1 MKETPDTG
9 TLADSFAQERELAGY
24 RYPLDETIA
33 ALQSTPVV
41 VLAGVFG
48 SWLSLVLTDIQ
59 ERLKRPLVVIVPKAD
74 EARSLHESF
83 STFAGAGRHAILLP
97 SPDVSPFGDVTPDRN
112 VVAERM
118 LAATTAENL
127 GNSDILIASVV
138 AWARKLMPHDLAEG
152 SRRTLRTL
160 DEVNHDQLRQQLLGA
175 GYSAVP
181 LVEDVGTFSMRG
193 DRVDIF
199 SPSADRPV
207 RIEFYGDMIESMRWF
222 DTDSQRGAEI
232 IEEFRII
239 PVREEL
245 ITDETLAIAR
255 ERLGMLGGQ
264 LQIPSSRL
272 AAVLRDLAEKKRFFG
287 IEGYL
292 PALAPA
298 LQPLADRIP
307 ADAVMVIDEPDGLET
322 ELQTSLDA
330 RRLEYER
337 EIATGKACF
346 RVEEFFVVE
355 EELTATWSAHPT
367 RIVAGRLAFAEPG
380 APVFRYPALDN
391 QDIVRIRK
399 NKGGEESAIRGLIG
413 ALNDWREWYGRIVVV
428 TGSRGSADR
437 IARLFEDHHAP
448 IRQVRESP
456 DLRRAVVPPATH
468 FEIVVGDL
476 RTGFRSPARGI
487 ALVTD
492 GELLGRSGRKPAR
505 EVAHESTSIANFRE
519 LLPNDLIVHV
529 DHGIGRY
536 LGLERMDVGGYEADF
551 LVLQY
556 AENDKLYLPVYRL
569 GRVQK
574 YTGSATFT
582 RLDKLGGVSWD
593 RTKEKVKRQLADIAQ
608 ELLQIQAERK
618 TRVGFA
624 FSAPDAMYHEFE
636 ARFPY
641 EETSGQQQA
650 IEEVLDDMMSARP
663 MDRLLCGDVGFGKT
677 EVAIRAAFKAVVDG
691 KQVAILVPTTVLA
704 EQHLKSFRERL
715 SMSGARVECVSR
727 FRTTAETREIMDATR
742 AGRVDVLIG
751 THKLLSKELEFRD
764 LGLVVIDEEQ
774 RFGVQHKE
782 RLKQLRATVDML
794 TMSATPIPRT
804 LELSLLGIRDLSMI
818 TTPPA
823 GRLAVRTH
831 LAKFTE
837 SVVREA
843 ILNEIQRGGQ
853 VFFVHNRVETIFNV
867 ADRIAQMV
875 PEAKVLVAH
884 AQMRDVELE
893 DVMMR
898 FLNREGQVL
907 VSTTIVESG
916 LDVANANTIFIN
928 EAQNFG
934 LSQLHQLRGRVGRG
948 SDRAFCYLLVAD
960 PRKLTEE
967 ARRRLDVIQEHSDLG
982 SGLQIAHQDLD
993 LRGAGNVLGRDQS
1006 GHIESIGFELFSE
1019 LLEEAVAELKG
1030 EEVEARYEP
1039 EVKIPVAAY
1048 IPDDYIEDVSQRLAF
1063 YKRFSL
1069 AESNDQLFDIHGEIE
1084 DRYGRA
1090 PIAVTGLR
1098 DIVSL
1103 KITMKRLGANRIE
1116 GGPKAM
1122 VVELLP
1128 TTTVIPDKLIALM
1141 ETHRGK
1147 WEFRP
1152 GMVVV
1157 RHLKGAES
1165 TDMLGSALAMA
1176 RDLMHCLPES
1186 P

>member
-1 MKETPDTG
+1 
-9 TLADSFAQERELAGY
+9 
-24 RYPLDETIA
+24 
-33 ALQSTPVV
+33 
-41 VLAGVFG
+41 
-48 SWLSLVLTDIQ
+48 
-59 ERLKRPLVVIVPKAD
+59 
-74 EARSLHESF
+74 
-83 STFAGAGRHAILLP
+83 
-97 SPDVSPFGDVTPDRN
+97 
-112 VVAERM
+112 
-118 LAATTAENL
+118 
-127 GNSDILIASVV
+127 
-138 AWARKLMPHDLAEG
+138 
-152 SRRTLRTL
+152 
-160 DEVNHDQLRQQLLGA
+160 
-175 GYSAVP
+175 
-181 LVEDVGTFSMRG
+181 
-193 DRVDIF
+193 
-199 SPSADRPV
+199 
-207 RIEFYGDMIESMRWF
+207 
-222 DTDSQRGAEI
+222 
-232 IEEFRII
+232 
-239 PVREEL
+239 
-245 ITDETLAIAR
+245 
-255 ERLGMLGGQ
+255 
-264 LQIPSSRL
+264 
-272 AAVLRDLAEKKRFFG
+272 
-287 IEGYL
+287 
-292 PALAPA
+292 
-298 LQPLADRIP
+298 
-307 ADAVMVIDEPDGLET
+307 
-322 ELQTSLDA
+322 
-330 RRLEYER
+330 
-337 EIATGKACF
+337 
-346 RVEEFFVVE
+346 
-355 EELTATWSAHPT
+355 
-367 RIVAGRLAFAEPG
+367 
-380 APVFRYPALDN
+380 
-391 QDIVRIRK
+391 
-399 NKGGEESAIRGLIG
+399 
-413 ALNDWREWYGRIVVV
+413 
-428 TGSRGSADR
+428 
-437 IARLFEDHHAP
+437 
-448 IRQVRESP
+448 
-456 DLRRAVVPPATH
+456 
-468 FEIVVGDL
+468 
-476 RTGFRSPARGI
+476 
-487 ALVTD
+487 
-492 GELLGRSGRKPAR
+492 
-505 EVAHESTSIANFRE
+505 
-519 LLPNDLIVHV
+519 
-529 DHGIGRY
+529 
-536 LGLERMDVGGYEADF
+536 
-551 LVLQY
+551 
-556 AENDKLYLPVYRL
+556 
-569 GRVQK
+569 
-574 YTGSATFT
+574 
-582 RLDKLGGVSWD
+582 
-593 RTKEKVKRQLADIAQ
+593 
-608 ELLQIQAERK
+608 
-618 TRVGFA
+618 
-624 FSAPDAMYHEFE
+624 
-636 ARFPY
+636 
-641 EETSGQQQA
+641 
-650 IEEVLDDMMSARP
+650 MMSARP

-742 AGRVDVLIG
+742 AGKVDVLIG

-1039 EVKIPVAAY
+1039 EVKIPVAAF

-1128 TTTVIPDKLIALM
+1128 TTTVVPDKLIALM
-1141 ETHRGK
+1141 EAHRGK